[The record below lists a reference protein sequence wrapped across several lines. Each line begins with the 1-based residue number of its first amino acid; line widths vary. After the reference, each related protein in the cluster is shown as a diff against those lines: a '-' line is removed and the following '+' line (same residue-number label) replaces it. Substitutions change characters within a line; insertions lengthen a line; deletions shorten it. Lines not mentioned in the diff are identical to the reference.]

1 MMLPWIAS
9 SAQRELLALLRE
21 EIVELKAER
30 RLLLDRLAVLGLGG
44 ALYAAESSETA
55 EAVASEEAGAE
66 AVSETQ
72 DFAEELLRLRRRP
85 AKLADALTRSM
96 RRKQNHPHP
105 GSRIAWIPEGDPVQ
119 AALDRAEEM
128 GRKSASRAG

>member
-1 MMLPWIAS
+1 MMLPWVAR
-9 SAQRELLALLRE
+9 SAHRELMALLRE
-21 EIVELKAER
+21 EIGELKAER

-55 EAVASEEAGAE
+55 ETAATQEADAE
-66 AVSETQ
+66 VVSETQ

-85 AKLADALTRSM
+85 AKLADALTRNM
-96 RRKQNHPHP
+96 RRTQSHQHP
-105 GSRIAWIPEGDPVQ
+105 GPRIAWIPEGDPVQ

-128 GRKSASRAG
+128 GRRSARVG